1 MTKINDV
8 INWILNSGLLV
19 WLFYFG
25 LVIVKPW
32 VDNKIKHAKTVQQQQ
47 AWQLLEQVS
56 ETMVASL
63 VHADMT
69 GSQKFNQASQ
79 QVQNYLTSKGIH
91 IDTDTI
97 QNAVQAAYEKSDL
110 TGSNSNKTD
119 PVLEAIETAPNRAN
133 DVQKVG
139 DN

>member
-1 MTKINDV
+1 MKAAND
-8 INWILNSGLLV
+8 IFTWLFQSGAIV
-19 WLFYFG
+19 WLFYFA
-25 LVIVKPW
+25 ITIAKPFA
-32 VDNKIKHAKTVQQQQ
+32 DNKIKHAKTAQQQQ

-110 TGSNSNKTD
+110 TGSNSNKPN